1 MRAEHLDN
9 CPYDVLAVAFAPQE
23 RAIPE
28 VLHESLQGPRRT
40 AKEGGGPGQIDR
52 VAADDQRLEDLQMPT
67 VEAVQ
72 GPLDAG
78 TRAGASG

>member
-1 MRAEHLDN
+1 
-9 CPYDVLAVAFAPQE
+9 VLAAAFAPQE
-23 RAIPE
+23 RTIPE
-28 VLHESLQGPRRT
+28 VLHEPVQGPCRT
-40 AKEGGGPGQIDR
+40 AEKGGGPGHVDR

-78 TRAGASG
+78 TRAGPSGQ